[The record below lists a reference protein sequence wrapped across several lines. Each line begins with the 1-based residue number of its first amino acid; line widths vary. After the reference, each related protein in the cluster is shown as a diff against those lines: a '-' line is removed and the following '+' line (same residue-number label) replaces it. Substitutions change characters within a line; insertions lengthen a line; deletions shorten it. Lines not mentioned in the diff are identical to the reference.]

1 MESTKRNTMRKP
13 VKENNAVEKALM
25 DGVGK
30 WVNAFNAFPIPYE
43 IDLVSLAAM
52 VRSAYEEV
60 ATQPGF
66 RVSKAHKG
74 PLWEIEPSEKRVD
87 DPGKFYPHT
96 SSAYEKKKMHAY
108 ARFAGARFVL
118 CGLLGGFAKAA
129 ALKGNLYFLEDDG
142 TKSTILPD
150 DLVVARATS
159 GIWTGNAPKLLIAT
173 KARTE
178 PQAAQSRPPRQQP
191 RRLPPDRVVQ
201 GPREP
206 VPSDRRERLE
216 TPGVQGESLSRREHE
231 RVRLPLQPEG
241 HRGTPKPQPRRPDKG
256 NPGKTKGSREE
267 GEAAPSPKG
276 QEEEEEK
283 GLTSKDQ
290 RPNHCSIHAWRAR
303 RRRPRRRPC
312 ASGLGEWRVDARR
325 KPCEEGPHFFF

>member
-13 VKENNAVEKALM
+13 VKEDNAVEKALM

-60 ATQPGF
+60 ATQPAF

-74 PLWEIEPSEKRVD
+74 PLWEIEPAEKRVD
-87 DPGKFYPHT
+87 DPGNFYPHT

-159 GIWTGNAPKLLIAT
+159 GIWTGNAPKLLVAT
-173 KARTE
+173 KGKDGA
-178 PQAAQSRPPRQQP
+178 SGQP
-191 RRLPPDRVVQ
+191 RVV
-201 GPREP
+201 
-206 VPSDRRERLE
+206 
-216 TPGVQGESLSRREHE
+216 
-231 RVRLPLQPEG
+231 PLDSNPEG
-241 HRGTPKPQPRRPDKG
+241 YHLTVWCKARGNQYLQTDVNDWKLQAYKEKAFPAESMNAYAFLSNLKATAERQNLNLDGLTQVIQEKLRAHAK
-256 NPGKTKGSREE
+256 KTK
-267 GEAAPSPKG
+267 
-276 QEEEEEK
+276 
-283 GLTSKDQ
+283 Q
-290 RPNHCSIHAWRAR
+290 R
-303 RRRPRRRPC
+303 
-312 ASGLGEWRVDARR
+312 LRR
-325 KPCEEGPHFFF
+325 KAKKKKKKKA